1 MWAPRGVKVVQKV
14 ALTRAWR
21 YLALVVT
28 PLRGA
33 LVWTWAE
40 NMRKERVAQSVQTW
54 QAQGV
59 AAVVGDRASSHRSH
73 LVRDLGVPLIEQP
86 PYAPEC
92 NPAARIF
99 EELRRAV
106 DGVLYPDL
114 DAKIAAVE
122 QGLTALAA
130 DPARLKRLVDWSWI
144 QTAVA
149 DLPVN
154 TASP

>member
-1 MWAPRGVKVVQKV
+1 MG
-14 ALTRAWR
+14 R
-21 YLALVVT
+21 YLALVVN

-106 DGVLYPDL
+106 EGVLYPDL